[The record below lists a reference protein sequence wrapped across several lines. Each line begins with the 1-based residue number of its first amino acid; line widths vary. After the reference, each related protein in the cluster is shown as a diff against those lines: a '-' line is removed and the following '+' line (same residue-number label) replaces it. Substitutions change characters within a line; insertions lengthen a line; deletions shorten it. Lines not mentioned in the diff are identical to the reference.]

1 MSSEYQNI
9 SIDQLPEVV
18 AAMKQAHIEEGPAS
32 LELRLDR
39 LQRAERLLQENHH
52 ELVEAISADYGNRS
66 RYQSLAAD
74 IGMSIKS
81 LQYAQENVA
90 QWMQTSENSEPMPG
104 MQARIEF
111 QPLGLVGIIV
121 PWNFPLNLA
130 FSPLA
135 GVFAAGNRAMFKPSE
150 LTPRT
155 SALLAKLVS
164 QYFAPLELTTV
175 LGEADMGAAFSAQ
188 KFDHLIFTGSTAVGR
203 HVMRAAAENLVPVTL
218 ELGGK
223 SPVLVASD
231 ADLRTAVERTLTVKT
246 FNAGQI
252 CMSPDYVLL
261 PEGAQDE
268 FVSHAREFMQQAFP
282 TLIANGD
289 YTSLVC
295 DAHFERQ
302 IALLEDAKSK
312 GATIISLAPQ
322 GEAAYDAASR
332 KMATVLVLNAT
343 DDMRVMQEEVFG
355 PVLPLKSYQHESEA
369 VAYINA
375 HDRPLAAYYFG
386 ENAENQRRMANMTT
400 SGGLVIN
407 DIMTHSSVEN
417 LPFGGV
423 GPSGMGAYHGI
434 HGFLRF
440 SHAKAVVE
448 QSPAGESSLR
458 LRAPYREKLE
468 QLEQFLAN

>member
-1 MSSEYQNI
+1 MHNQYQSI
-9 SIDQLPEVV
+9 SISQLPDRV
-18 AAMKQAHIEEGPAS
+18 AAMKKAHIEQGPAS
-32 LELRLDR
+32 LELRIDR
-39 LQRAERLLQENHH
+39 LQRAEQLLKENHQD
-52 ELVEAISADYGNRS
+52 LADAICADYGNRS

-81 LQYAQENVA
+81 LQYARENVA
-90 QWMQTSENSEPMPG
+90 QWMQSQVNSEPMPG
-104 MQARIEF
+104 MQARLEF

-164 QYFAPLELTTV
+164 QYFDPLELTTV

-223 SPVLVASD
+223 SPVLVAPD
-231 ADLRTAVERTLTVKT
+231 ANLRTAVERTLTVKT

-268 FVSHAREFMQQAFP
+268 FVGHAREFMQQAFP
-282 TLIANGD
+282 TLLGNAD

-295 DAHFERQ
+295 DAHFQRQ
-302 IALLEDAKSK
+302 IALLEDAESK
-312 GATIISLAPQ
+312 GATVISLAPQ
-322 GEAAYDAASR
+322 GEAAYDAATR

-369 VAYINA
+369 VAYING
-375 HDRPLAAYYFG
+375 HPRPLAAYYFG
-386 ENAENQRRMANMTT
+386 DNLANQRKMAEMTT
-400 SGGLVIN
+400 SGVLVIN
-407 DIMTHSSVEN
+407 DIMTHASIEN

-448 QSPAGESSLR
+448 QSLAGESSLT
-458 LRAPYREKLE
+458 LRAPYVEKLE

>member
-1 MSSEYQNI
+1 VNNEFKNI
-9 SIDQLPEVV
+9 TIDQLPGVV
-18 AAMKQAHIEEGPAS
+18 ATMKQAHIEAGPAS

-39 LQRAERLLQENHH
+39 LQRAERLLKENHQA
-52 ELVEAISADYGNRS
+52 LAEAICADYGNRS

-74 IGMSIKS
+74 VGMSIKS
-81 LQYAQENVA
+81 LQHAQENVA
-90 QWMQTSENSEPMPG
+90 QWMQTQENSEPMPG

-111 QPLGLVGIIV
+111 QPLGVVGIIV

-135 GVFAAGNRAMFKPSE
+135 GVFAAGNRAIFKPSE
-150 LTPRT
+150 LTPKT
-155 SALLAKLVS
+155 SALLAQLVS
-164 QYFAPLELTTV
+164 QYFDSLELTTV
-175 LGEADMGAAFSAQ
+175 LGEADVGAAFSAQ

-203 HVMRAAAENLVPVTL
+203 HVMRAASENLVPVTL

-223 SPVLVASD
+223 SPVLVAPD
-231 ADLRTAVERTLTVKT
+231 ANLRTAVERTLTVKT

-268 FVSHAREFMQQAFP
+268 FVRHAREFMQQAFP
-282 TLIANGD
+282 TLQGNAD

-312 GATIISLAPQ
+312 GATVVSLAPE
-322 GEAAYDAASR
+322 GEVAYDAATR

-355 PVLPLKSYQHESEA
+355 PVLPLKSYQQEQEA

-375 HDRPLAAYYFG
+375 HPRPLAAYYFG
-386 ENAENQRRMANMTT
+386 DNAENQRRMADMTT

-407 DIMTHSSVEN
+407 DIMTHSSVES

-448 QSPAGESSLR
+448 QSPSGESSLR
-458 LRAPYREKLE
+458 LRAPYGEKLE
-468 QLEQFLAN
+468 QLEQILSH